1 MTRKIDYQFTAVPT
15 QLFLCMDNN
24 CRSTLFSLIQLSTF
38 YETKKGATF
47 DGWFFRTNALLEQET
62 NLSKNVLNGALDA
75 LYQAGII
82 DIIPQNKGRGK
93 TQGARKYRV
102 NYETFLRYQ
111 SIPFEECSCSHPD
124 FGIVTSDYKKG
135 APSFQL
141 RPQLEEQPKCRKSD
155 NNIDSIDN
163 TEILDIIDNE
173 TIDNIDNI
181 DNTINNNNLDY
192 SSHFDVEN
200 NSQSRLE
207 TEKEKPLTSQNRSDT
222 ALEGLS
228 FCSSRDIEVQNL
240 SEDINPN
247 PPSPS
252 ITAEFITSQIPFVYS
267 KVSRHGEMQEPD
279 NYTNAANDIL
289 DNRGVE
295 VKNWVA
301 CVKSKSRMSDA
312 ALERLLETINEQT
325 YESQAECEQTALDL
339 MDYAAKSEIR
349 YSRELLDRIYN

>member
-38 YETKKGATF
+38 YETKNGATF
-47 DGWFFRTNALLEQET
+47 DGWFFRTNALLEEET

-82 DIIPQNKGRGK
+82 DVIPQDKGRGK

-102 NYETFLRYQ
+102 KYETFLKYQ
-111 SIPFEECSCSHPD
+111 SIPFEECSCSHPV
-124 FGIVTSDYKKG
+124 FGIITSDYKKG

-163 TEILDIIDNE
+163 LDIIDNE
-173 TIDNIDNI
+173 TIDNIDN
-181 DNTINNNNLDY
+181 TIIYNNLDN
-192 SSHFDVEN
+192 SSHFVVEHK
-200 NSQSRLE
+200 SQGRLE
-207 TEKEKPLTSQNRSDT
+207 TEKEKPLPSNNRSDT

-228 FCSSRDIEVQNL
+228 FCSSRDIETQSQ
-240 SEDINPN
+240 SEDITSS

-252 ITAEFITSQIPFVYS
+252 IDAEFIASQIPFVYS
-267 KVSRHGEMQEPD
+267 KVSRQGETREPD

-289 DNRGVE
+289 DNRGME
-295 VKNWVA
+295 VKNWIA
-301 CVKSKSRMSDA
+301 CVKSKSRMSDTA
-312 ALERLLETINEQT
+312 IERLVEAINEQD
-325 YESQAECEQTALDL
+325 YESQAECKQTALDL
-339 MDYAAKSEIR
+339 IDYAAKSEAR
-349 YSRELLDRIYN
+349 YSRELMDRIYN